1 MCKNK
6 GDIKLNIK
14 LEILKGYIWDIINS
28 NLVDF
33 EIDENNIASSV
44 AIDVLSEIHDII
56 RNDDYTDF
64 EAIEEM
70 VCVFEKHKID
80 FGTRHDF

>member
-64 EAIEEM
+64 EAIEEI